1 MNLPRATVRTILAL
15 CLLLLQGQILASSLL
30 GCRHAS
36 PPERVPAAHAGC
48 HLSAAGPQGPGVG
61 QSLADERSATAGVPS
76 PSPTPPASWLDC
88 HKCSLQLSLGV
99 SLQGDVG
106 PVPTF
111 LISPPPAAPLAARH
125 FYRFDPEP
133 VSRPPILTLS

>member
-1 MNLPRATVRTILAL
+1 MNLPRATVRMILAL

-36 PPERVPAAHAGC
+36 PLERMPAAHAGC
-48 HLSAAGPQGPGVG
+48 HLSAADLQGPGVG
-61 QSLADERSATAGVPS
+61 QSLADERSAAAGVPS
-76 PSPTPPASWLDC
+76 PPASWLDC

-99 SLQGDVG
+99 SLQGEVG
-106 PVPTF
+106 PLPTF
-111 LISPPPAAPLAARH
+111 FIPPPPAAPLAARH

-133 VSRPPILTLS
+133 VSRPPIPTLS

>member
-36 PPERVPAAHAGC
+36 PLERMPAAYAGC
-48 HLSAAGPQGPGVG
+48 HLSAADPQVPGVG
-61 QSLADERSATAGVPS
+61 QSLADERSAAAGLPS
-76 PSPTPPASWLDC
+76 PSPPASWLDC

-99 SLQGDVG
+99 SLQGEAG

-111 LISPPPAAPLAARH
+111 LIPPPPAAPLAARH